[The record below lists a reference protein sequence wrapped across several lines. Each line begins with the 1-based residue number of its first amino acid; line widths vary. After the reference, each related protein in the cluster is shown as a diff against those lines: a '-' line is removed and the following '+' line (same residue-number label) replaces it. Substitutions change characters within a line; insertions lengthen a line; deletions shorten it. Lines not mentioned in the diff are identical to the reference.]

1 VNIVSSKGRDQEQIF
16 YKSSQNP
23 IRPLV
28 NVQVKDSVELLP
40 IPVAVL
46 VNSGTASASEIVSGA
61 LQDYDAAVIIGPS
74 RTFGKGLVQKIVP
87 LPGNAA
93 LKFTSSKYYTPS
105 GRCIQAVDY
114 RGGRSV
120 GPENGE
126 DGNAVKLLLAD
137 RTASGVTIP
146 ESKRQEFRTQHGR
159 IVKDGGGVEPDVTV
173 APLEL
178 GPAET
183 ILVSRNSFF
192 KFATEYLGK
201 HPDLVVRLN
210 EQADRIALDRR
221 SVLHT

>member
-1 VNIVSSKGRDQEQIF
+1 MNIVSSKGRSQGEVY
-16 YKSSQNP
+16 YKSTGPP
-23 IRPLV
+23 IRPMV
-28 NVQVKDSVELLP
+28 NVRVKGSVELLP

-61 LQDYDAAVIIGPS
+61 LQDYDAAVIVGPS

-87 LPGNAA
+87 LPDSAA

-114 RGGRSV
+114 RGGRDLAS
-120 GPENGE
+120 PENGKNLITAKSLF
-126 DGNAVKLLLAD
+126 GD
-137 RTASGVTIP
+137 RMGSGIAIP

-159 IVKDGGGVEPDVTV
+159 IVKDGGGVEPDVAV

-183 ILVSRNSFF
+183 ILVSRNLFF
-192 KFATEYLGK
+192 KFASEYLSK
-201 HPDLVVRLN
+201 HPDLVARLN
-210 EQADRIALDRR
+210 EQADRISLDRR
-221 SVLHT
+221 